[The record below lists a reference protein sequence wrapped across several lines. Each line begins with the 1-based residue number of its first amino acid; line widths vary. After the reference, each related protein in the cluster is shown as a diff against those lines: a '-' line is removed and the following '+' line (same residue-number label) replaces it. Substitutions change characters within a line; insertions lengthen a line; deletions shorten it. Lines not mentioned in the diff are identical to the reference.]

1 MIVRKKLSAYN
12 IGDEVE
18 ICFCDTGGKFVWSH
32 PAVVT
37 YDEVFQQIVII
48 GTENR
53 ADRVY
58 TNKTI
63 DGYYTYLDKRFKK

>member
-1 MIVRKKLSAYN
+1 MIIRKKLSEYN

-18 ICFCDTGGKFVWSH
+18 ICFCDTGGSCVWSH

-37 YDEVFQQIVII
+37 YDEVLQETVVI
-48 GTENR
+48 GTEDR
-53 ADRVY
+53 ADRIY
-58 TNKTI
+58 TDKMI